1 MFMSTPGPSAAG
13 GKYLAWIHP
22 WKEKST
28 KIIRV
33 MKMLSVLLIISCMQA
48 YGSIGANAQAV
59 TLSGKNIPMKTV
71 FEKIRIQ
78 TGVEFVWDKNIIEEA
93 TPVTVAFKN
102 TPLKD
107 ALDSC
112 FNGQPLRY
120 SFIDNVIVVT
130 RSPHQE
136 PAVMNDKVLI
146 SGRVLSEDKK
156 PMEGVNIVIKGTTQG
171 VSTDAKGNFV
181 IPAEQG
187 QTLVFSSIGY
197 VPQEIKVGQANNYAI
212 YLKVAIANLDQTI
225 VVGYG
230 TQSKRNV
237 TGSIAKI
244 SELKPE
250 ENITGSLFSA
260 MQGRVA
266 GLQVKN
272 SDGSPGSQPSISIRG
287 AQTLNSANINPLVV
301 IDGLIVDAGVGLGT
315 VNNPNFNFNNI
326 NPQDIASIEVLKDAS
341 SSAIYGARGAQGV
354 IMITTKRGRLAS
366 RPVVSVNSYYG
377 ITRSTLGFR
386 ALNNAEYESV
396 FREARQNRI
405 GDIDKL
411 IAGGVTPEREQ
422 VLNDEKGI
430 LDYELSSFKLGTP
443 IGLFDNNW
451 VDKIT
456 SKNASTH
463 NIQASVSGG
472 GINNTYYL
480 SFGKYSEEN
489 TVGDGIY
496 RRYSGKMAMTQ
507 KINKWLRIG
516 GDLNISLSQSSNL
529 NSPLYGAIEA
539 RPDTPDSLLIN
550 PDGSIGYWFGLQN
563 HPYATS
569 YQVKRDRKEWNYLA
583 NVFGEI
589 TFRPNLV
596 FKSTLAGVSS
606 QNTDLNFYSPF
617 SYSGSFVNGEHN
629 NNSGSGIQ
637 YTFNNT
643 LTYQLAV
650 GDLRGDLL
658 LGQEYY
664 ENKNTTAG
672 FSIFGFPTSEGLWN
686 PGNGSTYSNSDI
698 YKNRTYAEAGESYFF
713 RSNLSWNNRY
723 LLSGS
728 IRRDGTSKLTGQN
741 KYSWFPALSAGWI
754 ISDEPF
760 FGKNSL
766 VSFLKI
772 KSGVGLTGNIRT
784 LGYFDF
790 ADLINT
796 GTYSGKPALVLS
808 NVRGNRDLRWER
820 TRQYDAGI
828 EARFLKNKLSMVLE
842 FYEKRT
848 DGLITSLPLPYST
861 GGYASQ
867 KGNLGT
873 VANKG
878 IDLDLSYR
886 SRLTNDQ
893 KFSWNAGVALNIN
906 RNKILYLRDS
916 VMGYGYYMPG
926 GPRPYVK
933 MGQSV
938 GSLLLYK
945 SLGVDPQ
952 TGDMIYEDKNK
963 DGIINQADQE
973 YVPVAQPK
981 LSGGFNLGA
990 SWNRISIDASLTF
1003 STGSKIYNL
1012 DDQYSRLFNIDY
1024 TGVMTNKPEWITDR
1038 WRHPGDNSYYPR
1050 AVVGPHGAGQMEDW
1064 NTLPSTHYL
1073 FDASY
1078 LRMRN
1083 VTIAYQFDEKIL
1095 KRAGIPAL
1103 RVYTSFQNLFVIKSK
1118 GLKLADPEVGIET
1131 GIQATF
1137 VPMPRTFAFGIDIT
1151 L

>member
-1 MFMSTPGPSAAG
+1 MFMSTPGPRG
-13 GKYLAWIHP
+13 TGRKRLAWIHP

-48 YGSIGANAQAV
+48 YGSIGANAQTV
-59 TLSGKNIPMKTV
+59 TLSGKNIPMKTI
-71 FEKIRIQ
+71 FEKIRVQ
-78 TGVEFVWDKNIIEEA
+78 TGVEFIWDKNIVEEA
-93 TPVTVAFKN
+93 TPVTVEFKN
-102 TPLKD
+102 TPLKE
-107 ALDSC
+107 ALDVC
-112 FNGQPLRY
+112 FNGQQLRY
-120 SFIDNVIVVT
+120 SFIDNVIVIT
-130 RSPHQE
+130 RSSNLVVTINK
-136 PAVMNDKVLI
+136 ALI

-156 PMEGVNIVIKGTTQG
+156 PLEGVNVVIKGTTQG
-171 VSTDAKGNFV
+171 ISTDAAGNFV
-181 IPAEQG
+181 IPADQG
-187 QTLVFSSIGY
+187 QILVFSSIGY
-197 VPQEIKVGQANNYAI
+197 IPQEIKIGSAVNYTV
-212 YLKVAIANLDQTI
+212 YLKVAVANLDQTI

-237 TGSIAKI
+237 TGAIAKVA
-244 SELKPE
+244 ELKPE
-250 ENITGSLFSA
+250 ENINGSLFSA
-260 MQGRVA
+260 MQGKVA

-272 SDGSPGSQPSISIRG
+272 SDGSPGSQPSFSIRG

-354 IMITTKRGRLAS
+354 IMITTKRGKLAS

-377 ITRSTLGFR
+377 ITKSTLGFR

-396 FREARQNRI
+396 FKEARHNRI

-422 VLNDEKGI
+422 VLNDEKDV
-430 LDYELSSFKLGTP
+430 LDYEINAFKLGTP

-456 SKNASTH
+456 SKNAATH

-472 GINNTYYL
+472 GLNNTYYL

-489 TVGDGIY
+489 TVGAGRY
-496 RRYSGKMAMTQ
+496 NRYSGKMALTQ

-516 GDLNISLSQSSNL
+516 GDLNVSLSESNNL
-529 NSPLYGAIEA
+529 TSPLYAALEA

-550 PDGSIGYWFGLQN
+550 PDGTIGNWFGLQN
-563 HPYATS
+563 HPLATS
-569 YQVKRDRKEWNYLA
+569 YQVNRKRRDWNYLA

-589 TFRPNLV
+589 TISPNLV
-596 FKSTLAGVSS
+596 FKSTLAGVNNQS
-606 QNTDLNFYSPF
+606 TDLNFYSPF
-617 SYSGSFVNGEHN
+617 SYSGSFVNGQHQ
-629 NNSGSGIQ
+629 NSSASGIQ

-643 LTYQLAV
+643 LTYRLAV
-650 GDLRGDLL
+650 GDLQGDLL

-664 ENKNTTAG
+664 ENNNTTTG
-672 FSIFGFPTSEGLWN
+672 FSITGFPASEGLWN
-686 PGNGSTYSNSDI
+686 PGNGSTYSNSELWN
-698 YKNRTYAEAGESYFF
+698 NRTYGEAGESYFF
-713 RSNLSWNNRY
+713 RSNLSWQNRY

-728 IRRDGTSKLTGQN
+728 IRRDGTSKLTGSN
-741 KYSWFPALSAGWI
+741 RYSWFPALSAGWI

-760 FGKNSL
+760 FGKSAL

-772 KSGVGLTGNIRT
+772 KSGAGLTGNIRT

-790 ADLINT
+790 ADMINT
-796 GTYSGKPALVLS
+796 STYIGKPALALS

-828 EARFLKNKLSMVLE
+828 EARFLKNKVSMVLE

-848 DGLITSLPLPYST
+848 DGLVTSLPLPHST

-873 VANKG
+873 VANRG

-886 SRLTNDQ
+886 NRLTNDN
-893 KFSWNAGVALNIN
+893 KFSWNVGVVLNIN

-926 GPRPYVK
+926 GPRPFVK

-952 TGDMIYEDKNK
+952 TGDMVYEDKNK

-981 LSGGFNLGA
+981 ISGGFNLGA
-990 SWNRISIDASLTF
+990 SWNRISVTASLTF
-1003 STGSKIYNL
+1003 SAGAKIYNL

-1050 AVVGPHGAGQMEDW
+1050 AVVGPHGAGQTEDW

-1083 VTIAYQFDEKIL
+1083 VTIAYQFDEKVL
-1095 KRAGIPAL
+1095 RKAGIPAL
-1103 RVYTSFQNLFVIKSK
+1103 RIYTSFQNLFVIKNRD
-1118 GLKLADPEVGIET
+1118 LKLTDPEVGIET

-1137 VPMPRTFAFGIDIT
+1137 VPMPRTFAFGIDVT

>member
-1 MFMSTPGPSAAG
+1 MLTSTPGPSRTG
-13 GKYLAWIHP
+13 EQCLAWIHP
-22 WKEKST
+22 WKEKSA
-28 KIIRV
+28 KIILV

-48 YGSIGANAQAV
+48 YGSIGANAQNV
-59 TLSGKNIPMKTV
+59 TLSGKDIPMKTV
-71 FEKIRIQ
+71 FEKIRVQ

-93 TPVTVAFKN
+93 TPVTVEFKN
-102 TPLKD
+102 TPLKE
-107 ALDSC
+107 ALDAC
-112 FNGQPLRY
+112 FKGQQLRY

-130 RSPHQE
+130 RSPNL
-136 PAVMNDKVLI
+136 VVTINKVLI

-156 PMEGVNIVIKGTTQG
+156 PLEGVNVVIKGTTLG
-171 VSTDAKGNFV
+171 ISTDAGGNFI
-181 IPAEQG
+181 IPAEPG
-187 QTLVFSSIGY
+187 QVLVFSSVGY
-197 VPQEIKVGQANNYAI
+197 LPQEIKIGSAVNYTV
-212 YLKVAIANLDQTI
+212 YLQVYVANLDQTV

-237 TGSIAKI
+237 TGSIAKV

-250 ENITGSLFSA
+250 ENINGSVFNA
-260 MQGRVA
+260 MQGKVA

-272 SDGSPGSQPSISIRG
+272 SDGTPGAQPSFSIRG
-287 AQTLNSANINPLVV
+287 AQTLNSSNINPLVV

-326 NPQDIASIEVLKDAS
+326 NPQDIESIEVLKDAS

-354 IMITTKRGRLAS
+354 IMITTKKGKLGGR
-366 RPVVSVNSYYG
+366 PIVNVNSYYG
-377 ITRSTLGFR
+377 ITKSTLGFR

-405 GDIDKL
+405 GDINKL
-411 IAGGVTPEREQ
+411 IAGGVSPEREE
-422 VLNDEKGI
+422 VLNDEKSV
-430 LDYELSSFKLGTP
+430 LDYELSSFRLGTP
-443 IGLFDNNW
+443 MGLFDNNW
-451 VDKIT
+451 VDKVT
-456 SKNASTH
+456 SKNAATY
-463 NIQASVSGG
+463 NLQASVSGG
-472 GINNTYYL
+472 GLNNTYYL

-489 TVGDGIY
+489 TVGEGRY
-496 RRYSGKMAMTQ
+496 NRYSGKMALTQ

-516 GDLNISLSQSSNL
+516 GDLNVSLSESNNL
-529 NSPLYGAIEA
+529 TTPLYDAVAA

-550 PDGSIGYWFGLQN
+550 PDGTVGNWFGLQS
-563 HPYATS
+563 HPYAGT
-569 YQVKRDRKEWNYLA
+569 YQTYQKKRDWNYLA

-589 TFRPNLV
+589 IIRPDLV
-596 FKSTLAGVSS
+596 FKSTLAGVNS
-606 QNTDLNFYSPF
+606 QSTTINFYSPL
-617 SYSGSFVNGEHN
+617 SYYGSYNNGQHG
-629 NNSGSGIQ
+629 NNSGSGTQ

-643 LTYQLAV
+643 LTYRLAV
-650 GDLRGDLL
+650 SDLRGDLL

-664 ENKNTTAG
+664 ENKYTTTG
-672 FSIFGFPTSEGLWN
+672 FAIIGFPGSEGLWS
-686 PGNGSTYSNSDI
+686 PGNGAGFSNSELWN
-698 YKNRTYAEAGESYFF
+698 NRTYSEAGESYFF
-713 RSNLSWNNRY
+713 RSNLSWQNKY

-728 IRRDGTSKLTGQN
+728 IRRDGTSKLTGN
-741 KYSWFPALSAGWI
+741 NRYSWFPALSAGWI

-760 FGKNSL
+760 FGKNSV

-772 KSGVGLTGNIRT
+772 KSGAGLTGNIRT

-796 GTYSGKPALVLS
+796 STYNGKPSLALS

-828 EARFLKNKLSMVLE
+828 EARFLSNKVSMVLE

-861 GGYASQ
+861 GGFASQ

-873 VANKG
+873 VANRG
-878 IDLDLSYR
+878 MDLDLSYR
-886 SRLTNDQ
+886 SRLTNDNR
-893 KFSWNAGVALNIN
+893 FSWNAGVAVNIN

-926 GPRPYVK
+926 GPRPFVK

-938 GSLLLYK
+938 GSLLLFR
-945 SLGVDPQ
+945 SLGVDPN
-952 TGDMIYEDKNK
+952 TGDLVYEDKNK
-963 DGIINQADQE
+963 DGVINQADQE

-981 LSGGFNLGA
+981 ISGGFNLGA
-990 SWNRISIDASLTF
+990 SWHRISVTASLTF
-1003 STGSKIYNL
+1003 SAGAKVYNL

-1024 TGVMTNKPEWITDR
+1024 TGVMNNKPEWVNDR
-1038 WRHPGDNSYYPR
+1038 WRQPGDKSYYPR
-1050 AVVGPHGAGQMEDW
+1050 AVVGPHGAGETEDW

-1083 VTIAYQFDEKIL
+1083 LTVGYQFDEKVL
-1095 KRAGIPAL
+1095 RRAGIPAL
-1103 RVYTSFQNLFVIKSK
+1103 RIYSSFQNLFVIKKK
-1118 GLKLADPEVGIET
+1118 GLKLADPEIGIDT
-1131 GIQATF
+1131 GIQSTF
-1137 VPMPRTFAFGIDIT
+1137 VPMPRTFAVGIDVT